1 MRRFQAEDGR
11 EWEVF
16 PGRASWGA
24 YVALFVPRDTADPAA
39 IRESA
44 LAAAAV
50 DEAQAE
56 LDALSDA
63 ELRARLADA
72 GARTT

>member
-1 MRRFQAEDGR
+1 VRRFNAEDGR

-24 YVALFVPRDTADPAA
+24 YVALFVPRDTADAAA
-39 IRESA
+39 IRQSA
-44 LAAAAV
+44 LAAEAMDA
-50 DEAQAE
+50 AQAE

-63 ELRARLADA
+63 ELRARLAAA
-72 GARTT
+72 GPRST